1 MKTADSAEPAAACRH
16 GCASWAIV
24 AAGGSSFPTSS
35 HCAGTGCR
43 VSGRAGMGE
52 ENMGEEITTEALAGL
67 DRAATG
73 GIPGSPNL
81 EFPSTLVSLVSSFKT
96 SAANQ

>member
-1 MKTADSAEPAAACRH
+1 
-16 GCASWAIV
+16 
-24 AAGGSSFPTSS
+24 
-35 HCAGTGCR
+35 
-43 VSGRAGMGE
+43 MGE